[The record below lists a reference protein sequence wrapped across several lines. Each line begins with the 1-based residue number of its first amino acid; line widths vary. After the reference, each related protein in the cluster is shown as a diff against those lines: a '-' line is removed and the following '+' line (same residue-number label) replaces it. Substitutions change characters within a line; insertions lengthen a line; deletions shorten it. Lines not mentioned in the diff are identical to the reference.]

1 MVSLLNL
8 LVVMRVLLSLT
19 FQVLILRIFGAGFQ
33 TDTYYLSLTAVEF
46 LNALILG
53 FILDFYIPIYND
65 VKARDL
71 EGAKK
76 FFGSVLLLGG
86 CMEIIIAL
94 VLFIASK
101 EVVKIFA
108 TGFTEEKIQM
118 SSHLFRIYVF
128 SIPFS
133 GINAILNAT
142 LNANFFMFITYLTAL
157 FPPLFNIISVFF
169 FAKKVG
175 IEAIVYSYVI
185 SFIFNFLILF
195 FYSSKKLEWKFQN
208 PFKNKEVLNLLK
220 QGIPTRIA
228 AVLYNFKEPITTN
241 ALSFFPTGY
250 LTIYKYALRIIA
262 IIFEITNSPILNIFY
277 VKASQLV
284 SENKIDELKQTL
296 LSTMGTNTFLFIF
309 SLIPFVIAFD
319 KIFGLLFGAKVSPDQ
334 LTLMFRLF
342 LLLALFYLVLSYE
355 MFFMYITY
363 ALKSGLKILWI
374 NTTFIIFFSFLLFI
388 GRNHLGIYI
397 LPVALFLS
405 QSSNAVQ
412 YITHVNKKLSIID
425 YKIAGSM
432 SKTFTIVFFITG
444 FNIFWGYNFFNRILF
459 NMALIIL
466 WTTLGWG
473 DMRKSAQYI
482 LRKGEIG

>member
-284 SENKIDELKQTL
+284 SENKIDELKEKL
-296 LSTMGTNTFLFIF
+296 LSTIQNNAIVFILVIMPFIVLFNEMF
-309 SLIPFVIAFD
+309 SVILGS
-319 KIFGLLFGAKVSPDQ
+319 KISMDQ
-334 LTLMFRLF
+334 LKTMFYIF
-342 LLLALFYLVLSYE
+342 LLLSLFYWILCFDLPLIHITYILKGGVKFLEVGIVFIILYTLILWEGINIINIYGLPIALFVSQAITVV
-355 MFFMYITY
+355 MYWNFINEK
-363 ALKSGLKILWI
+363 LHLLDSKILKFALEFFLAFLFFVIINIITAQNFFYKLSANIITLCLWIILEWKRII
-374 NTTFIIFFSFLLFI
+374 NTFNFM
-388 GRNHLGIYI
+388 
-397 LPVALFLS
+397 V
-405 QSSNAVQ
+405 
-412 YITHVNKKLSIID
+412 KE
-425 YKIAGSM
+425 KI
-432 SKTFTIVFFITG
+432 K
-444 FNIFWGYNFFNRILF
+444 
-459 NMALIIL
+459 
-466 WTTLGWG
+466 
-473 DMRKSAQYI
+473 
-482 LRKGEIG
+482 

>member
-1 MVSLLNL
+1 
-8 LVVMRVLLSLT
+8 MRVLLSLT

-65 VKARDL
+65 VKARNL

-118 SSHLFRIYVF
+118 SSRLFRIYVF

-142 LNANFFMFITYLTAL
+142 LNANFFMFITYLTTL

-250 LTIYKYALRIIA
+250 LTIYKYALRMIA

-284 SENKIDELKQTL
+284 SENKIDELKEKL
-296 LSTMGTNTFLFIF
+296 LSTIQNNAIVFILVIMPFIVLFNEMF
-309 SLIPFVIAFD
+309 SVILGS
-319 KIFGLLFGAKVSPDQ
+319 KISMDQ
-334 LTLMFRLF
+334 LKTMFYIF
-342 LLLALFYLVLSYE
+342 LLLSLFYWILCFDLPLIHITYILKGGVKFLEVGIVFIILYTLILWEGINIINIYGLPIALFVSQAITVV
-355 MFFMYITY
+355 MYWNFINEK
-363 ALKSGLKILWI
+363 LHLLDSKILKFALEFFLAFLFFVIINIITAQNFFSKLSANIITLCLWIILEWKRII
-374 NTTFIIFFSFLLFI
+374 NTFNFM
-388 GRNHLGIYI
+388 
-397 LPVALFLS
+397 V
-405 QSSNAVQ
+405 
-412 YITHVNKKLSIID
+412 KE
-425 YKIAGSM
+425 KI
-432 SKTFTIVFFITG
+432 K
-444 FNIFWGYNFFNRILF
+444 
-459 NMALIIL
+459 
-466 WTTLGWG
+466 
-473 DMRKSAQYI
+473 
-482 LRKGEIG
+482 